1 MWRGGHDPHD
11 AGHGHV
17 RLPHGGSGR
26 HATDGTKRV
35 LANHLARGE
44 REETDV
50 AEDEPLQKVI
60 GTSPGS
66 DVVRTSATRRE
77 QPPRSAGTHEEGT
90 APLGGAGRVA
100 AHGDAQTGL
109 GCEPREDLP
118 GPEPVAV
125 GAAGIGGD
133 QEPVGAGEPC
143 PAHLVPPS
151 DGLDRE
157 LSGVCDVTDTDPA
170 FVVGHAVDPIGDA
183 LGVLAQSAVG
193 EVVHVNSIGFA
204 FGRPFGAAA
213 GVVADQL
220 VSSLS
225 SVDPYHFTRSKALL
239 DIEVAVIA
247 SRLTYGKS
255 GRGLECR
262 FPT

>member
-11 AGHGHV
+11 AGHRHV
-17 RLPHGGSGR
+17 RLLDGGSGR

-35 LANHLARGE
+35 LANRLARGE
-44 REETDV
+44 TDL
-50 AEDEPLQKVI
+50 AEYEPLQKVI
-60 GTSPGS
+60 GTSPDS
-66 DVVRTSATRRE
+66 DVVRTPTTRRE
-77 QPPRSAGTHEEGT
+77 QPPRSPGTYEEGT
-90 APLGGAGRVA
+90 GPLGGAGRVA

-118 GPEPVAV
+118 GSEPVAV

-157 LSGVCDVTDTDPA
+157 LGGVCDVTDTDPA
-170 FVVGHAVDPIGDA
+170 FVVGQVVDPIGDGFA
-183 LGVLAQSAVG
+183 VRTQSAVG
-193 EVVHVNSIGFA
+193 EVVHVDSIEFA
-204 FGRPFGAAA
+204 FGRLFGAAA

-220 VSSLS
+220 VSSLPWREPLLLHTLK
-225 SVDPYHFTRSKALL
+225 DTTRYRGSRDGIAL
-239 DIEVAVIA
+239 DIRQTW
-247 SRLTYGKS
+247 SQ
-255 GRGLECR
+255 
-262 FPT
+262 P

>member
-11 AGHGHV
+11 AGHRHV
-17 RLPHGGSGR
+17 RLLDGGSGR
-26 HATDGTKRV
+26 HATEGTKRV

-44 REETDV
+44 RGETDA
-50 AEDEPLQKVI
+50 AECEPLQKVI
-60 GTSPGS
+60 GTSPDS
-66 DVVRTSATRRE
+66 DVIRTPTTRRE
-77 QPPRSAGTHEEGT
+77 QPPRSPGTYEEGT
-90 APLGGAGRVA
+90 GPLGGAGRVA

-109 GCEPREDLP
+109 GCEPRENLP

-125 GAAGIGGD
+125 GAARIGGD

-151 DGLDRE
+151 DGLDRD
-157 LSGVCDVTDTDPA
+157 LGGVCDVTDTDPA

-183 LGVLAQSAVG
+183 LGVLTQSAVG
-193 EVVHVNSIGFA
+193 EVVHVDSIEFA
-204 FGRPFGAAA
+204 FGRLFGAAA

-225 SVDPYHFTRSKALL
+225 CVDPYHFTRSKTLL

-255 GRGLECR
+255 GRNLECR